1 MLCGR
6 VVEGRADLVVLLASQ
21 GGRILLF
28 VLLHDPGVGAL
39 LGHSRGLC
47 LLVEACELRV
57 AQTAGA
63 LPLTAL
69 CGLLAASSAGSFA
82 LRAEV
87 TVVGVVLALVDGELL
102 EKVVFQGVGV
112 GRALGLGGVIVPA
125 DGVDGGLD
133 GLVVVVEVQPAD
145 RQVGLVGT

>member
-1 MLCGR
+1 MHKPPSSR
-6 VVEGRADLVVLLASQ
+6 PAAHP
-21 GGRILLF
+21 GGR
-28 VLLHDPGVGAL
+28 PPQTGQ
-39 LGHSRGLC
+39 GLNSGGGPS
-47 LLVEACELRV
+47 LIR
-57 AQTAGA
+57 
-63 LPLTAL
+63 
-69 CGLLAASSAGSFA
+69 AASSAGSFA

-112 GRALGLGGVIVPA
+112 CRALGLGGVIVPA

-145 RQVGLVGT
+145 RQVGLVEDMSLSPLRVLVCMVIQ